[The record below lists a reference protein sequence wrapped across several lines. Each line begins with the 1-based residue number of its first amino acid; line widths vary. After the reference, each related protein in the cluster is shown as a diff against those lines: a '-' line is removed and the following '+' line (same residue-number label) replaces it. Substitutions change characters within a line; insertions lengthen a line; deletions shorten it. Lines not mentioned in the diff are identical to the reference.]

1 MQPTANYY
9 THSEH
14 EIGIPVEADGSIRV
28 WFADRELLFATEP
41 REGYYVVSAEA
52 EVPLAR
58 AKVITFLETYNSV
71 EILSPEPQ
79 SAFEAFARQMK
90 WVEAAGGVVESDRG
104 DVVMISRNGRWDL
117 PKGHREEGESFAECA
132 AREAEEET
140 GVKVAEVGRLLVTTL
155 HAYNIYGGW
164 ELKLTAWYVMR
175 ALSRH
180 LTPQREEGIVRAE
193 WVAPERIEEQIKN
206 SFPTIKKV
214 FSAFS
219 V

>member
-1 MQPTANYY
+1 MHSKANYY

-14 EIGIPVEADGSIRV
+14 NVGIPIEADGSIRV
-28 WFADRELLFATEP
+28 WFAERELLFAAEP

-52 EVPLAR
+52 EGPLAR

-71 EILSPEPQ
+71 EILSSEPLA
-79 SAFEAFARQMK
+79 AFEAFARQMK

-104 DVVMISRNGRWDL
+104 EVVMISRNGRWDL
-117 PKGHREEGESFAECA
+117 PKGHREQGESFEECA

-140 GVKVAEVGRLLVTTL
+140 GVKVAEVGRLLATTL
-155 HAYNIYGGW
+155 HAYNIYGEW

-175 ALSRH
+175 ALSRQ

-193 WVAPERIEEQIKN
+193 WVAPDCIEEQIKN

>member
-1 MQPTANYY
+1 MQPKANYY
-9 THSEH
+9 TRSEH
-14 EIGIPVEADGSIRV
+14 NVGIPIEADGSIRV
-28 WFADRELLFATEP
+28 WFAERELLFAAEP
-41 REGYYVVSAEA
+41 REEYYVVSAEA
-52 EVPLAR
+52 EGPLAR

-71 EILSPEPQ
+71 EILSPEPLA
-79 SAFEAFARQMK
+79 AFEAFARQMK

-104 DVVMISRNGRWDL
+104 EVVMISRNGRWDL
-117 PKGHREEGESFAECA
+117 PKGHREQGESFEECA

-140 GVKVAEVGRLLVTTL
+140 GVKVAEVGRLLAATL
-155 HAYNIYGGW
+155 HAYNIYGEW

-175 ALSRH
+175 ALSRQ

-193 WVAPERIEEQIKN
+193 WVAPDCIEEQIKN

>member
-1 MQPTANYY
+1 MQPKANYY

-14 EIGIPVEADGSIRV
+14 NVGIPIEADGSIRV
-28 WFADRELLFATEP
+28 WFAERELLFAAEP

-52 EVPLAR
+52 EGPLAR

-71 EILSPEPQ
+71 EILSPEPLA
-79 SAFEAFARQMK
+79 AFEAFARQMK

-104 DVVMISRNGRWDL
+104 EVVMISRNGRWDL
-117 PKGHREEGESFAECA
+117 PKGHREQGERFEECA

-140 GVKVAEVGRLLVTTL
+140 GVKVAEVGRLLATTL
-155 HAYNIYGGW
+155 HAYNIYGEW

-175 ALSRH
+175 ALSRQ

-193 WVAPERIEEQIKN
+193 WVAPDCIGEQIKN

>member
-140 GVKVAEVGRLLVTTL
+140 GVKVESVGRLLCTTL
-155 HAYNIYGGW
+155 HCYNLYGRW
-164 ELKLTAWYVMR
+164 EMKHTAWYEMT
-175 ALSRH
+175 ASTLE
-180 LTPQREEGIVRAE
+180 LTPQSEEGIVSAE
-193 WVAPERIEEQIKN
+193 WVAMDDVAERIKD
-206 SFPTIKKV
+206 SFPTIKSV
-214 FSAFS
+214 FASL
-219 V
+219 

>member
-1 MQPTANYY
+1 M
-9 THSEH
+9 
-14 EIGIPVEADGSIRV
+14 
-28 WFADRELLFATEP
+28 RELLFTTTAP
-41 REGYYVVSAEA
+41 ANYYVVED
-52 EVPLAR
+52 EDIPR
-58 AKVITFLETYNSV
+58 AKVITFLENYNSV
-71 EILSPEPQ
+71 AVLSSQPKR
-79 SAFEAFARQMK
+79 AFEKFAEQME
-90 WVEAAGGVVESDRG
+90 WVEAAGGVVESEQG
-104 DVVMISRNGRWDL
+104 EVVMIRRNERWDL
-117 PKGHREEGESFAECA
+117 PKGHREDGENFAECA

-155 HAYNIYGGW
+155 HAYNIYGEW

>member
-1 MQPTANYY
+1 MHSKANYY

-14 EIGIPVEADGSIRV
+14 NVGIPIEADGSIRV
-28 WFADRELLFATEP
+28 WFAERELLFAAEP

-52 EVPLAR
+52 EGPLAR

-71 EILSPEPQ
+71 EILSSEPLT
-79 SAFEAFARQMK
+79 AFEAFARQMK

-104 DVVMISRNGRWDL
+104 EVVMISRNGRWDL
-117 PKGHREEGESFAECA
+117 PKGHREQGESFEECA

-140 GVKVAEVGRLLVTTL
+140 GVKVAEVGRLLAATL
-155 HAYNIYGGW
+155 HAYNIYGEW

-175 ALSRH
+175 ALSRQ

-193 WVAPERIEEQIKN
+193 WVAPDCIEEQIKN

-219 V
+219 L

>member
-1 MQPTANYY
+1 MHSKANYY

-14 EIGIPVEADGSIRV
+14 NVGIPIEADGSIRV
-28 WFADRELLFATEP
+28 WFAERELLFAAEP
-41 REGYYVVSAEA
+41 CEGYYVVSAEA
-52 EVPLAR
+52 EGPLAR

-71 EILSPEPQ
+71 EILSPEPLT
-79 SAFEAFARQMK
+79 AFEAFARQMK

-104 DVVMISRNGRWDL
+104 EVVMISRNGRWDL
-117 PKGHREEGESFAECA
+117 PKGHREQGESFEECA

-140 GVKVAEVGRLLVTTL
+140 GVKVAEVGRLLAATL
-155 HAYNIYGGW
+155 HAYNIYGEW

-175 ALSRH
+175 ALSRQ

-193 WVAPERIEEQIKN
+193 WVTPDCIEEQIKN

>member
-1 MQPTANYY
+1 MHSKANYY

-14 EIGIPVEADGSIRV
+14 NVGIPIEADGSIRV
-28 WFADRELLFATEP
+28 WFAERELLFAAEP

-52 EVPLAR
+52 EGPLAR

-71 EILSPEPQ
+71 EILSSEPLT
-79 SAFEAFARQMK
+79 AFEAFARQMK
-90 WVEAAGGVVESDRG
+90 WVEAAGGVMESDRG
-104 DVVMISRNGRWDL
+104 EVVMISRNGRWDL
-117 PKGHREEGESFAECA
+117 PKGHREQGESFEECA

-140 GVKVAEVGRLLVTTL
+140 GVKVAEVGRLLAATL
-155 HAYNIYGGW
+155 HAYNIYGEW

-175 ALSRH
+175 ALSRQ

-193 WVAPERIEEQIKN
+193 WVAPDCIEGQIKN

>member
-1 MQPTANYY
+1 MRIITSHNAQ
-9 THSEH
+9 
-14 EIGIPVEADGSIRV
+14 IPPLPIEENGDIRV
-28 WFADRELLFATEP
+28 WFAMRELLFTTTAP
-41 REGYYVVSAEA
+41 ANYYVVED
-52 EVPLAR
+52 EDIPR
-58 AKVITFLETYNSV
+58 AKVITFLENYNSV
-71 EILSPEPQ
+71 AVLSSQPKR
-79 SAFEAFARQMK
+79 AFEKFAEQMV
-90 WVEAAGGVVESDRG
+90 WVEAAGGVVESEQG
-104 DVVMISRNGRWDL
+104 EVVMIRRNERWDL
-117 PKGHREEGESFAECA
+117 PKGHREDGENFAECA

-155 HAYNIYGGW
+155 HAYNIYGEW

>member
-140 GVKVAEVGRLLVTTL
+140 GVTVTEVSELLATTL
-155 HAYNIYGGW
+155 HAYNLYGRW
-164 ELKLTAWYVMR
+164 ELKLTAWYAMR
-175 ALSRH
+175 GERVDLR
-180 LTPQREEGIVRAE
+180 PQREEGIICAE
-193 WVAPERIEEQIKN
+193 WIPRERVMECIKN

-214 FSAFS
+214 FSAFLK
-219 V
+219 

>member
-1 MQPTANYY
+1 MQPKANYY
-9 THSEH
+9 TYSEH
-14 EIGIPVEADGSIRV
+14 NVGIPIEADGSIRV
-28 WFADRELLFATEP
+28 WFAERELLFAAEP

-52 EVPLAR
+52 EGSLAR

-71 EILSPEPQ
+71 EILSPEPLT
-79 SAFEAFARQMK
+79 AFEAFARQMK

-104 DVVMISRNGRWDL
+104 EVVMISRNGRWDL
-117 PKGHREEGESFAECA
+117 PKGHREQGESFEECA

-140 GVKVAEVGRLLVTTL
+140 GVKVAEVGRLLAATL
-155 HAYNIYGGW
+155 HAYNIYGEW

-175 ALSRH
+175 ALSRQ

-193 WVAPERIEEQIKN
+193 WVAPDCIEEQIKN

-219 V
+219 L